1 MYTMDK
7 MSQRFGGDAA
17 LHPQGTNDQ
26 LNQDSV
32 VNWYLTGDPTISLS
46 CSKDSVLRLDS
57 ILQNQGFITMH

>member
-7 MSQRFGGDAA
+7 MMQRFGGDAA

-32 VNWYLTGDPTISLS
+32 VNWLTGDPTISLS
-46 CSKDSVLRLDS
+46 CSKDSVLCLDS
-57 ILQNQGFITMH
+57 IFQNQRLITMH